1 MSTASRG
8 VSLLGTGQVRGRLAL
23 EDVRDVLWTYHAP
36 ELYEL
41 LVLER
46 GWSVDRYG
54 LFLGEA
60 MINAVIDGG
69 AAGQLVMS

>member
-1 MSTASRG
+1 M
-8 VSLLGTGQVRGRLAL
+8 AL

-46 GWSVDRYG
+46 GWSADRYG
-54 LFLGEA
+54 LFLGESV
-60 MINAVIDGG
+60 INAVIGG
-69 AAGQLVMS
+69 GPAGQLAMS

>member
-1 MSTASRG
+1 MTYLAADLAAS
-8 VSLLGTGQVRGRLAL
+8 GRLLVPEEQA
-23 EDVRDVLWTYHAP
+23 RDILWTYHSP

-46 GWSVDRYG
+46 GWSADRYG

-60 MINAVIDGG
+60 VINAVIADGP
-69 AAGQLVMS
+69 AGQLAMH